1 MISILKHTIFL
12 FVLAAVCYVLAITIV
27 NSRISFLVFLIV
39 GLICEVVFWIL
50 FWQQRRESRRSRLSG

>member
-50 FWQQRRESRRSRLSG
+50 FWQQRRESRRRRLSG